1 MQSLQILF
9 FALDLLFLN
18 VAYMLAAEIFEEST
32 ESALFLRYI
41 QYQIVMNFFWIILS
55 WMGKVYSKSNLT
67 FFNIFVESSLK
78 NFFIWTFLIIVYLFL
93 PRKVELSHAMVFTSL
108 GIFLTGITLNRF
120 VYLGI
125 REWIR
130 RNIQLQRKILI
141 LGYNSVAEKLASF
154 LEMEGFDLE
163 IAGFVDD
170 KGREIKPTLNTISG
184 RHTGRHKYPVYTGID
199 EAISLS
205 KKLQVQ
211 EIFSTIMP
219 ENNAKVYKVWQQSDR
234 ELIRFRFVPDLSNFV
249 NRPVHI
255 DNLRDIFVLSVRREP
270 LENIFNRWLKRT
282 FDIVVS
288 SLVTIFILSWLFPLL
303 GLLIYLE
310 SPGPIVFVQQRSGKN
325 NKPFGCYKFRSMTVN
340 NTTEATQATKN
351 DKRVTRIGKF
361 IRKTSLDEFPQFL
374 NVLKGEMSI
383 IGPRPHMLQHTE
395 NFSNMEE
402 QYMVRQFLKPGIT
415 GWAQVNG
422 YRGEIRELAHIKKRV
437 EYDLW
442 YLENWSLWLDIRIVF
457 LTVFNVFKG
466 EENAY

>member
-1 MQSLQILF
+1 MAYLLAESLF
-9 FALDLLFLN
+9 K
-18 VAYMLAAEIFEEST
+18 
-32 ESALFLRYI
+32 ESAESAFYLRYI
-41 QYQIVMNFFWIILS
+41 QYQLVINCFWIVLS
-55 WMGKVYSKSNLT
+55 WMGKIYSRSNLT
-67 FFNIFVESSLK
+67 FFNSFIEGSLK
-78 NFFIWTFLIIVYLFL
+78 NFLIWAFLILTYLFL
-93 PRKVELSHAMVFTSL
+93 PRKVDLSQAMVFTSV
-108 GIFLTGITLNRF
+108 GIFFIGIAINRF

-125 REWIR
+125 REWFR
-130 RNIQLQRKILI
+130 RNARLHRKILI
-141 LGYNSVAEKLASF
+141 LGYNSIAEKLASF
-154 LEMEGFDLE
+154 LELEGFNLE

-170 KGREIKPTLNTISG
+170 KGRGATTSVNTLAKPS
-184 RHTGRHKYPVYTGID
+184 KYPIYTGID

-219 ENNAKVYKVWQQSDR
+219 ENNAKVYKLWQQSDR
-234 ELIRFRFVPDLSNFV
+234 ELIRFRIVPDLSSFV
-249 NRPVHI
+249 DKPVHI
-255 DNLRDIFVLSVRREP
+255 DNLRDMFILSIRREP
-270 LENIFNRWLKRT
+270 LEDIVNRFQKRT

-288 SLVTIFILSWLFPLL
+288 FLVTVFILSWLLPIL

-310 SPGPIVFVQQRSGKN
+310 SPGPVIFVQQRSGKN
-325 NKPFGCYKFRSMTVN
+325 NRPFGCYKFRSMTMN
-340 NTTEATQATKN
+340 KDTEAKQATKN

-383 IGPRPHMLQHTE
+383 VGPRPHMLKHTE
-395 NFSNMEE
+395 DFSNMED

-422 YRGEIRELAHIKKRV
+422 YRGEIKELFHIKKRV

-442 YLENWSLWLDIRIVF
+442 YLEHWSLWLDIRIIF

>member
-1 MQSLQILF
+1 
-9 FALDLLFLN
+9 
-18 VAYMLAAEIFEEST
+18 
-32 ESALFLRYI
+32 
-41 QYQIVMNFFWIILS
+41 
-55 WMGKVYSKSNLT
+55 
-67 FFNIFVESSLK
+67 
-78 NFFIWTFLIIVYLFL
+78 LFL
-93 PRKVELSHAMVFTSL
+93 PRKVDLSQAMVFTSV
-108 GIFLTGITLNRF
+108 GIFFIGIAINRF

-125 REWIR
+125 REWFR
-130 RNIQLQRKILI
+130 RNARLHRKILI
-141 LGYNSVAEKLASF
+141 LGYNSIAEKLASF
-154 LEMEGFDLE
+154 LELEGFNLE

-170 KGREIKPTLNTISG
+170 KGRGATTSLSPLAKPS
-184 RHTGRHKYPVYTGID
+184 KYPIYTGID

-219 ENNAKVYKVWQQSDR
+219 ENNAKVYKLWQQSDR
-234 ELIRFRFVPDLSNFV
+234 ELIRFRIVPDLSSFV
-249 NRPVHI
+249 DKPVHI
-255 DNLRDIFVLSVRREP
+255 DNLRDMFILSIRREP
-270 LENIFNRWLKRT
+270 LEDIVNRFQKRT

-288 SLVTIFILSWLFPLL
+288 FLVTVFILSWLLPIL

-310 SPGPIVFVQQRSGKN
+310 SPGPVIFVQQRSGKN
-325 NKPFGCYKFRSMTVN
+325 NRPFGCYKFRSMTMN
-340 NTTEATQATKN
+340 KDTEAKQATKN

-383 IGPRPHMLQHTE
+383 VGPRPHMLKHTE
-395 NFSNMEE
+395 DFSNMED

-422 YRGEIRELAHIKKRV
+422 YRGEIKELFHIKKRV

-442 YLENWSLWLDIRIVF
+442 YLEHWSLWLDIRIIF